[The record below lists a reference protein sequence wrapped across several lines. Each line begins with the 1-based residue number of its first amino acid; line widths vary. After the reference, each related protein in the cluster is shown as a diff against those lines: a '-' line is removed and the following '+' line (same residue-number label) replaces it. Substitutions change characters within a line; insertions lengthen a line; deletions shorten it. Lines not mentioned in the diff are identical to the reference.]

1 MNWEKCFAS
10 RAALMQ
16 KSTVREFLKQAA
28 RPGMISFAGGL
39 PDPDLLPVEE
49 TRAAVDRALTLH
61 GSRVLQYGITEGLL
75 ELREL
80 IAAKYHSVGITPE
93 NVLITTGSQQA
104 LDLIGRL
111 FLDETSTVAVQN
123 PTYLAALSVWRSYGA
138 EFAPGTGR
146 SPLPSNQRLKAN
158 LIYCIPNFIN
168 PTGESMDGNERS
180 TLVDYSLRESIPLLE
195 DDPYGDLR
203 YDGSPKPPSLLEL
216 AGGLNGPVLHV
227 GTISKVLAPGFRIGW
242 IIGATPLIAKLAIAK
257 QAVDLHT
264 STFSQYV
271 ACELLKSSVFES
283 ALPRLR
289 SAYASKRDALL
300 RELRAQMPSRITWT
314 HPAGGFFLLL
324 TLPTDVDGS
333 ELARRALEVG
343 VAVVPG
349 GDFHARGGKNTLRLS
364 FSNASHP
371 QIGEGVT
378 RLSEVV
384 RNIRTKKAPVEQAQR
399 ALV

>member
-1 MNWEKCFAS
+1 MNWEKCFAG

-16 KSTVREFLKQAA
+16 QSTVREFLKQAA

-61 GSRVLQYGITEGLL
+61 GSRALQYGITEGLL

-80 IAAKYHSVGITPE
+80 IAARYHRVGVTPE
-93 NVLITTGSQQA
+93 NVLITTGSQQV

-138 EFAPGTGR
+138 KFAPGTGR
-146 SPLPSNQRLKAN
+146 SPLPTNQRLSAN

-168 PTGESMDGNERS
+168 PTGDSMDHNQRS
-180 TLVDYSLRESIPLLE
+180 TLVDYSLRKGIPLLE

-203 YDGSPKPPSLLEL
+203 YDESPKPPSLLEL
-216 AGGLNGPVLHV
+216 AGELTSPVLHV

-242 IIGATPLIAKLAIAK
+242 IVAPTQLIAKLAVAK
-257 QAVDLHT
+257 QGVDLHT

-271 ACELLKSSVFES
+271 ACELLKSALFNS

-289 SAYASKRDALL
+289 LAYASKRDALL
-300 RELRAQMPSRITWT
+300 AELRAQMPSGITWT

-324 TLPTDVDGS
+324 TLPTEVDGS
-333 ELARRALEVG
+333 ELASRALEVG

-349 GDFHARGGKNTLRLS
+349 GEFHARGGTNTLRLS
-364 FSNASHP
+364 FSNASRP
-371 QIGEGVT
+371 QIAQGVT
-378 RLSEVV
+378 RLSQV
-384 RNIRTKKAPVEQAQR
+384 IRHVSTEKAPVEEAQR